1 MPIKKDKK
9 KVVKQKQ
16 KQSQKQIVNIYNTT
30 KRVVS
35 KGKPA
40 VAKTTASSFYQTIPQ
55 ASQSFS
61 LADMAKLLNKPP
73 VYVPQMVSNPIPAS
87 SQPVA
92 QPVNVSPASQLY
104 EGSFVPL
111 PARKSVSLKLPPQE
125 KPQLYEGSFV
135 PLPARKPVSLKLP
148 PQEKPRIVYG
158 DTVVI
163 RRPKKPII
171 EQPEDLGIVKKTRRN
186 KQQMDEA
193 RAMGQEDISSI
204 HLGLYQFNR
213 PPKVLKDDDEYSSEY
228 SIPSTISGLT
238 SIESSISKK

>member
-35 KGKPA
+35 KGKQA

-92 QPVNVSPASQLY
+92 QPVNVSPAS
-104 EGSFVPL
+104 
-111 PARKSVSLKLPPQE
+111 
-125 KPQLYEGSFV
+125 QLYEGSFV